1 MTQMPTPAPVIAALA
16 TRNTEF
22 YGNRV
27 FDVDAVAS
35 MRPSLTPM
43 ATPWLRVHALG
54 LQRGL
59 RLVTADRVA
68 AEGIDP
74 RQVLLIA
81 YDWTPDAERLLD
93 AGARA
98 AALVSFEPPV
108 IAWSLYA
115 NLPRI
120 SARFPHTF
128 LFEGARD
135 QVAVGVTRF
144 HPLSFPQP
152 CPPPRPTGE
161 AWNRR
166 RFMVMINSNKALP
179 RATDLPRW
187 LDRPREVSVRRTLAS
202 VRYRAIARD
211 RYGARLR
218 AIRAFSELDDF
229 DLYGEG
235 WETPHPAVT
244 SELSAAA
251 VRVYRGSVDDKLSLL
266 AKYRFALAFE
276 NSRYPGYITEKLFDC
291 FFARC
296 IPIYSGAPDVAL
308 YVPPSTFIDVRQFA
322 SYAELERFLRALTE
336 EDARRYLDAA
346 YAFLLSP
353 AFESFCA
360 DRFGRDLVEAVLSVG
375 PSESTGS

>member
-1 MTQMPTPAPVIAALA
+1 MTPSPTAAPVIAALA

-22 YGNRV
+22 YDNRV
-27 FDVDAVAS
+27 FDPDTVARL
-35 MRPSLTPM
+35 RPSLIPM
-43 ATPWLRVHALG
+43 STPWLRVHAQA
-54 LQRGL
+54 LQRGM
-59 RLVTADRVA
+59 RLVTADRIA

-74 RQVLLIA
+74 RQVVLIA
-81 YDWTPDAERLLD
+81 YDWTPDAERLLRD
-93 AGARA
+93 GARA

-115 NLPRI
+115 HLPRI

-128 LFEGARD
+128 MFEGARD

-152 CPPPRPTGE
+152 CPPPRPSGE

-166 RFMVMINSNKALP
+166 RFLVMINSNKALP
-179 RATDLPRW
+179 RAVDVARW
-187 LDRPREVSVRRTLAS
+187 LDSPREVSVKRTLAS
-202 VRYRAIARD
+202 LRYRAIARD

-218 AIRAFSELDDF
+218 AIHAFSELDDF

-235 WETPHPAVT
+235 WDMPHPAVA
-244 SELSAAA
+244 SPLHAAA
-251 VRVYRGSVDDKLSLL
+251 GRVYRGTVDDKLSLL

-322 SYAELERFLRALTE
+322 SYGELERFLRALTE

-346 YAFLLSP
+346 HAFLLSP
-353 AFESFCA
+353 AFEAFCA
-360 DRFGRDLVEAVLSVG
+360 DRFARDLVEATLSLAQT
-375 PSESTGS
+375 TGSAT